1 MSSDLIERLE
11 EATNEYHAAGKFSAK
26 ERAII
31 LANLIEDNIDT
42 ILSALKT
49 VQGIEAAKRILI
61 EWDEEVKVW
70 RVNTYTSEGW
80 QSGKTLAAAVEAA
93 GKKGEGR

>member
-1 MSSDLIERLE
+1 MSDLIERITKCSGSEKRDMEGNPDPDGYRSGMWITAEDADEILTALHTLQRIE
-11 EATNEYHAAGKFSAK
+11 SAK
-26 ERAII
+26 I
-31 LANLIEDNIDT
+31 
-42 ILSALKT
+42 
-49 VQGIEAAKRILI
+49 ILI
-61 EWDEEVKVW
+61 EWDEEVKIW